1 VDVFRKKR
9 SAPTSVVGLE
19 LDPGHVAAAEVSA
32 NGAITLTRGAVAELR
47 PGVMRDGEVA
57 DPIALAEALK
67 TLFAENELPK
77 RVRLGIAHQRI
88 VVRTLDLPAVVDD
101 PKELELAVRAAAPD
115 HIPMPMDEAVLDFQ
129 PLGVVQTAS
138 GVRSRVVV
146 VAVRREM
153 VERAVAAVEGAGL
166 QIEGVDLSAF
176 GMVRAL
182 ASEHEGTVLYINV
195 AGLTNVAVANASGC
209 LFTRASLGGVES
221 IASGLAERRGLTLEH
236 ARQWMN
242 HVGLVAPLD
251 GVEGEADLV
260 AATRTALE
268 DGVRELADNI
278 RTSLNFF
285 RTQDAAAPV
294 ELGVVTG
301 PAVSIPGFVERLGE
315 ALRLPLE
322 TRVVE
327 SVSSD
332 DAGRLTVAAGLAVA
346 ERP

>member
-1 VDVFRKKR
+1 
-9 SAPTSVVGLE
+9 
-19 LDPGHVAAAEVSA
+19 
-32 NGAITLTRGAVAELR
+32 
-47 PGVMRDGEVA
+47 M
-57 DPIALAEALK
+57 
-67 TLFAENELPK
+67 
-77 RVRLGIAHQRI
+77 
-88 VVRTLDLPAVVDD
+88 
-101 PKELELAVRAAAPD
+101 
-115 HIPMPMDEAVLDFQ
+115 
-129 PLGVVQTAS
+129 
-138 GVRSRVVV
+138 
-146 VAVRREM
+146 
-153 VERAVAAVEGAGL
+153 
-166 QIEGVDLSAF
+166 
-176 GMVRAL
+176 
-182 ASEHEGTVLYINV
+182 
-195 AGLTNVAVANASGC
+195 
-209 LFTRASLGGVES
+209 ES

-268 DGVRELADNI
+268 DGVRELADGI
-278 RTSLNFF
+278 RTSLNFY
-285 RTQDAAAPV
+285 RTQDAAETV

-322 TRVVE
+322 ARVVE